1 MELYTSRMESARGFG
16 EIWVAALPV
25 FVRTC
30 EPTGEALAS
39 EPRNDGRERSGPN
52 KHRRHG
58 FWGLDKKA

>member
-1 MELYTSRMESARGFG
+1 MQEVFG

-39 EPRNDGRERSGPN
+39 APRNEGRERSGPN
-52 KHRRHG
+52 KHRRRG
-58 FWGLDKKA
+58 C